1 MILAVDA
8 MQTGEC
14 LHVKTPTASY
24 WLVMCGNLVASVYR
38 QGDGEHHAMLL
49 EKRRMSNRIEQG
61 QGFTMFNQDR
71 EPIAA
76 IIVQT
81 VQKVP
86 ADSIPLRRE

>member
-1 MILAVDA
+1 MTLSVDA
-8 MQTGEC
+8 LQAGEC
-14 LHVKTPTASY
+14 LMVKTPTATY
-24 WLVMCGNLVASVYR
+24 WLLMLGNLVASVYR
-38 QGDGEHHAMLL
+38 QGDAEHHAILL

-61 QGFTMFNQDR
+61 QGFTMFNVDKQ
-71 EPIAA
+71 PVAA